1 MGRPRAFRYERARES
16 PIWLLPASGLIQ
28 KYDSPRLVPY
38 VSTAK
43 RDTMMSIV
51 MDTFDL
57 YSVFLI
63 VFV

>member
-1 MGRPRAFRYERARES
+1 MGGGGGAES
-16 PIWLLPASGLIQ
+16 VSIRKSE
-28 KYDSPRLVPY
+28 